1 MTTTGQ
7 LADLSLDASRAAIAR
22 LVPDAMDR
30 AVASYRRFV
39 GVDIPLDARE
49 FKEHHTAGRTALAH
63 LEALLRLARWAARAG
78 DAQDGSEDFET
89 MLEKAGAA
97 VAALRGEAP

>member
-7 LADLSLDASRAAIAR
+7 LADLSLDSSRAAIAQ

-39 GVDIPLDARE
+39 GVDVPLDAKE
-49 FKEHHTAGRTALAH
+49 FKDHHTACRTALAH
-63 LEALLRLARWAARAG
+63 LEALLRLARWAARVG
-78 DAQDGSEDFET
+78 DAPDGAEDFEG

-97 VAALRGEAP
+97 VAALRGEAS